1 MAQMIL
7 KDKVEVQNPALLL
20 TRVGQELVS
29 LYEQYGKD
37 SAILGIDNLAAKERL
52 TERQLKKA
60 QLQLGLDEGFVAAMQ
75 GVQVDYATQK
85 QAAKE
90 SLKQSLQYY
99 RKLKKVL
106 PLLKGEFEDGYD
118 RLDDIVNFFGLDS
131 EEEIFEHASRTVA
144 LYREQNR
151 SKVDEINLSGWLRR
165 GELDYM
171 KVGDK
176 LPEYDKDGLMS
187 WIEAGEWR
195 SKLKNAT
202 YFKELP
208 KLLHQYGI
216 VVTLI
221 PYLSNTV
228 YGAVKWMD
236 GHPVVMVSDRGQDLA
251 SCWFTLFHEFGH
263 VMLHS
268 DVQTSVDGS
277 LNESTQ
283 AQKDKRER
291 EANKFAN
298 KYLFNGDD
306 LRKHIFQL
314 KRDDN
319 YETVAQ
325 IGQLYNVDEMFVGYW
340 MHKAQYY
347 PAAYA
352 HHPISFAY

>member
-7 KDKVEVQNPALLL
+7 KDKVEVQNPVLLL
-20 TRVGQELVS
+20 TTVGQELVS
-29 LYEQYGKD
+29 LYEQNGKD
-37 SAILGIDNLAAKERL
+37 SAMLGIENLSAKEKL

-60 QLQLGLDEGFVAAMQ
+60 QSQLGLDESFIVAMLGFQA
-75 GVQVDYATQK
+75 DYAAQK
-85 QAAKE
+85 IAAKD
-90 SLKQSLQYY
+90 SMKQSISYY

-118 RLDDIVNFFGLDS
+118 RLDDIVNFFGFDS
-131 EEEIFEHASRTVA
+131 EEEIFEHASQTVA

-171 KVGDK
+171 KVSEK
-176 LPEYDKDGLMS
+176 LPEYDKVGLMA

-195 SKLKNAT
+195 MKLRNAT
-202 YFKELP
+202 YFKDLP
-208 KLLHQYGI
+208 KILRQYG
-216 VVTLI
+216 VVVALI

-228 YGAVKWMD
+228 YGAVKWID

-263 VMLHS
+263 TMLHS
-268 DVQTSVDGS
+268 DVHTSVDGC

-298 KYLFNGDD
+298 KYLFNGDE

-314 KRDDN
+314 KREDN

-325 IGQLYNVDEMFVGYW
+325 ISQLYNVDEMFVGYW

-352 HHPISFAY
+352 HHTISFAY